1 MGTIMATIRKTLVYC
16 SLTAVLGLLTTVYPN
31 KLKTSP
37 EGLAYI
43 GGFEKCV
50 SCTYQDH
57 VGVSTIGI
65 GSTRSFDGKP
75 PKPGEQLTN
84 EQVAILFGRDIEQAE
99 QCVMTKLNGEYMPQS
114 VFDASV
120 SLVYNVG
127 CAGTTWNSKA
137 KRKTNIA
144 MQAQARNWSQVCY
157 YMGDFIYAGGK
168 VSPGLKNRR
177 AGDQALCLK
186 DIGNVK

>member
-1 MGTIMATIRKTLVYC
+1 MATIRKSLVYC
-16 SLTAVLGLLTTVYPN
+16 SITAVLGLLTTVYPN
-31 KLKTSP
+31 ELHTSQ
-37 EGLAYI
+37 EGLKHIAS
-43 GGFEKCV
+43 FEQCV

-75 PKPGEQLTN
+75 PKPGETLTN

-99 QCVMTKLNGEYMPQS
+99 NCVMSKMNGSNMPQS

-127 CAGTTWNSKA
+127 CAGTTWNA
-137 KRKTNIA
+137 KYQRPTNIA
-144 MQAQARNWSQVCY
+144 RQAQARNWPQVCY
-157 YMGDFIYAGGK
+157 YMGDFIYADGQ
-168 VSPGLKNRR
+168 VSNGLKNRR

-186 DIGNVK
+186 DIGNVDK